1 MKSCLRALVA
11 FGALCSAGTLQATE
25 VAICT
30 DSGRAVLELADEA
43 APQHVASFLR
53 YVDMGYYSGTVFHRV
68 QPGLFVQGGGLDREL
83 RVRSTL
89 PSVPNE
95 SSNGLHNTRGTVAAA
110 RTEDPDSARSQ
121 FFVNLAD
128 NTQLDPGRDPGYT
141 VFARVTEGIEV
152 FDAIGRLPTGG
163 KGPFRAEVP
172 MPLVAIKSIA
182 RIDEAALAALPPEGR
197 EAALKDAIAA
207 AAAANNPA
215 DALKSIGTYRAICG
229 TEDPEIALTEA
240 RMALALDDRRRAMFA
255 LDELMATTSEEDPAH
270 VAALELS
277 REAATDTAMTSQLL
291 AVCAPPAVP
300 ALPDASSVSE
310 AEMIASQR
318 QVREFVAGGDAY
330 LACLDR
336 VINDE
341 KRAAGLR
348 NAAVEEYN
356 RMVAAMEEIAA
367 GFNEQIRIFKARG

>member
-1 MKSCLRALVA
+1 MKSCLRAL
-11 FGALCSAGTLQATE
+11 GALCGAGMLQATE
-25 VAICT
+25 VAVCT
-30 DSGRAVLELADEA
+30 DNGRAVLELADEA
-43 APQHVASFLR
+43 APQHVANFLR

-68 QPGLFVQGGGLDREL
+68 QSGVFVQGGGFSRDLQL
-83 RVRSTL
+83 RPSL
-89 PSVPNE
+89 PPVPNE

-110 RTEDPDSARSQ
+110 RTDDPDSAKSQ

-128 NTQLDPGRDPGYT
+128 NTQLDSGRDPGYT

-152 FDAIGRLPTGG
+152 FDAIGRLPTGAA
-163 KGPFRAEVP
+163 GPFRADVP

-182 RIDEAALAALPPEGR
+182 RLDAAALDTLPTEGR
-197 EAALKDAIAA
+197 EEALRGTIVAA
-207 AAAANNPA
+207 AAAGQAT
-215 DALKSIGTYRAICG
+215 DALDAIGLYRALCG
-229 TEDPEIALTEA
+229 AEDPEIALTEA
-240 RMALALDDRRRAMFA
+240 RMALALGDRRRATFA
-255 LDELMATTSEEDPAH
+255 LDELLATTDAEDPFH
-270 VAALELS
+270 AAATELY
-277 REAATDTAMTSQLL
+277 REAETNTALTAQLI
-291 AVCAPPAVP
+291 AACTPPAVP

-310 AEMIASQR
+310 EEMIASQR